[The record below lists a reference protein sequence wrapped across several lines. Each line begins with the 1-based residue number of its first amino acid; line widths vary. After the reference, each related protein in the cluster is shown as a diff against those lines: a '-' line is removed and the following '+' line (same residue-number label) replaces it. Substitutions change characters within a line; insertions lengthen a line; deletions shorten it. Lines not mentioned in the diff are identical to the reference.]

1 MSNLKKLDSVF
12 CKKLGEILYFER
24 RKRGYSLRYLAE
36 LTGISRTTLDGYE
49 LGTKRIDNIRWSKL
63 CEALQ
68 ISENI
73 HIKLELESGC
83 YQ

>member
-1 MSNLKKLDSVF
+1 MSNLKKIDSIF
-12 CKKLGEILYFER
+12 YKKLGEIIAFER
-24 RKRGYSLRYLAE
+24 RRRGYSLRYLAE

-73 HIKLELESGC
+73 HIKLALGISS
-83 YQ
+83 

>member
-1 MSNLKKLDSVF
+1 MSNLKKIDSIF
-12 CKKLGEILYFER
+12 YKKLGEIISLER
-24 RKRGYSLRYLAE
+24 RRRGYSLRYLAE
-36 LTGISRTTLDGYE
+36 LTGISRTMLDGYE

-73 HIKLELESGC
+73 HIKLALGISS
-83 YQ
+83 

>member
-1 MSNLKKLDSVF
+1 MSNLKKLDSAF
-12 CKKLGEILYFER
+12 YKKLDEILYFER

>member
-1 MSNLKKLDSVF
+1 MSNLKKIDSIF
-12 CKKLGEILYFER
+12 YKKLGEFISFER

-73 HIKLELESGC
+73 HIKLTLGINS
-83 YQ
+83 

>member
-1 MSNLKKLDSVF
+1 MSNLKKLDSVSY
-12 CKKLGEILYFER
+12 KKLGEILYFER

-36 LTGISRTTLDGYE
+36 LTDISRTTLDGYE
-49 LGTKRIDNIRWSKL
+49 LGNKRIDNIRWSKL

>member
-1 MSNLKKLDSVF
+1 MSNLKKIDSIF
-12 CKKLGEILYFER
+12 YKKLGEIISFER

-73 HIKLELESGC
+73 HIKLALGISS
-83 YQ
+83 

>member
-1 MSNLKKLDSVF
+1 MSNLKKLDSVSY
-12 CKKLGEILYFER
+12 KKLGEILYFER

-36 LTGISRTTLDGYE
+36 LTDISRTTLDGYE

>member
-12 CKKLGEILYFER
+12 YKKLGEILYFER

-49 LGTKRIDNIRWSKL
+49 LGTKSIDNIRCSKL

>member
-12 CKKLGEILYFER
+12 YKKLGEILYFER
-24 RKRGYSLRYLAE
+24 RKCGYSLRYLAE

-83 YQ
+83 YK

>member
-12 CKKLGEILYFER
+12 YKKLGEILYFER
-24 RKRGYSLRYLAE
+24 KKRGYSLRYLAE